1 MLLFQ
6 CVYVINGAFKSRLA
20 HQDPAYESMRDLIYF
35 CPQKLLGQ
43 RGERIHKREDVMR
56 CRCSDPE
63 HFTHRRER

>member
-6 CVYVINGAFKSRLA
+6 CVCVINGAFKSRLA

-43 RGERIHKREDVMR
+43 RGGED
-56 CRCSDPE
+56 P
-63 HFTHRRER
+63 